1 MTNELQNAITAICK
15 IQTQSDLN
23 MLADVWKQQMTF
35 IGNQAK
41 RGLKK
46 GDVVNWESR
55 GFVRTGTITKMNRKT
70 VEVVDAGATP
80 FGRTVTRIPASMITG
95 KVAA

>member
-1 MTNELQNAITAICK
+1 MSKLETAIDA
-15 IQTQSDLN
+15 IRLIDNQADLN
-23 MLADVWKQQMTF
+23 VLADEWKRQMSY
-35 IGNQAK
+35 IGSKAK

-55 GFVRTGTITKMNRKT
+55 GVVRQGTIVKMNQKT
-70 VEVVDAGATP
+70 VEVQDAGATP